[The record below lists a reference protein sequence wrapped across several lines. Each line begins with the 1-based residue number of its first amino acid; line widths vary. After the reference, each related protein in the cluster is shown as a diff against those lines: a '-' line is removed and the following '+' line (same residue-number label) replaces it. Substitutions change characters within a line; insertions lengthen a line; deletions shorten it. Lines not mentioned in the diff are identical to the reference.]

1 MPEEPDEVFYDWG
14 GVVSEPSEPKKNY
27 DENCRMRADIC
38 YQQAISYGNKLINNE
53 NRFRKYLWFAI
64 LSVVVSVALMFIWI
78 LLDNNGQQVDLSVLT
93 LPQADHVPA
102 QVPAQGNVEA
112 LNPLGQGVSGLL
124 SGLSNFLLFVS
135 FVFGMFFLFAGAFNL
150 YKHAQ
155 GQHNQISISSAVM
168 KLVCGLVAFS
178 IPSILGIFTGVEV
191 ENSAANIPVKPSYTK
206 QIEAF
211 KGNPTLETWKGIE
224 PLFDIPVNKP
234 YLNYIKSATSDA
246 ESVKAVV
253 ADARSGKLK
262 LQDNDHYICQL
273 EEKYDQQVK
282 ISACQTRQS
291 LADWV
296 NSLFFVMFSI
306 TGIAVILSFAQWQ
319 GIRRRAINYQ
329 SVLHDSCE
337 SKPYFIFV
345 A

>member
-1 MPEEPDEVFYDWG
+1 MESVI
-14 GVVSEPSEPKKNY
+14 
-27 DENCRMRADIC
+27 RADNC

-78 LLDNNGQQVDLSVLT
+78 LLDNNRLQVDLSVLT

-112 LNPLGQGVSGLL
+112 LKSSANEWIEPVLLFGKTLSIAVFL
-124 SGLSNFLLFVS
+124 SGL
-135 FVFGMFFLFAGAFNL
+135 FFFFSGAFDL

-155 GQHNQISISSAVM
+155 GQHNQVSIFSAVM
-168 KLVCGLVAFS
+168 KLVGGVVAFS
-178 IPSILGIFTGVEV
+178 FPSILGIFTWVEV

-234 YLNYIKSATSDA
+234 YLNYIKSATGDA

-253 ADARSGKLK
+253 AEVRSGKLK
-262 LQDNDHYICQL
+262 LQDDDHYICQL
-273 EEKYDQQVK
+273 EEKYDQQIK
-282 ISACQTRQS
+282 ISACQTHQS
-291 LADWV
+291 LADWI

-306 TGIAVILSFAQWQ
+306 AGISVILSFAQWQ

-329 SVLHDSCE
+329 SVLHDSDE
-337 SKPYFIFV
+337 RKPCFIFV